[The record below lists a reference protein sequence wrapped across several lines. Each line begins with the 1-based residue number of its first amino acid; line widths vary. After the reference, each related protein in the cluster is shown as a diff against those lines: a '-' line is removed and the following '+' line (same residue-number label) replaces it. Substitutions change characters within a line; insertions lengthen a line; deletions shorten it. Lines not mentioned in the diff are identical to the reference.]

1 VGSPS
6 DEIFHNH
13 KWLRSRTLPLI
24 GLPNRVIVRKAQLLK
39 VKRVSVPSLFSRNT
53 QQLECTLAHRRPNP
67 NVRLNYQS
75 SQSTH

>member
-24 GLPNRVIVRKAQLLK
+24 GLPNRVIVRKPQLLTI
-39 VKRVSVPSLFSRNT
+39 KRVSVPSLSSRNT
-53 QQLECTLAHRRPNP
+53 QQLDL
-67 NVRLNYQS
+67 LQK
-75 SQSTH
+75 